1 MLVAVV
7 ALRLLE
13 NAILESWSLDQGAD
27 KLIQILVQ
35 GSGLLS
41 LQISKNVELTLELGN
56 E

>member
-13 NAILESWSLDQGAD
+13 NAILESWSPDQGAD

-35 GSGLLS
+35 GSGLPL